1 MGMSGVGS
9 DMDIRSIASTR
20 GFALVLALIGVLLNS
35 GRAGAETATP
45 NPDDNRF
52 TCNRVDDGFL
62 RLDMR
67 SGQVSLCRRGA
78 DGWSCDIV
86 PDDRGAIDNEIARLR
101 GENAVLKKALLDRGL
116 PLPSG
121 VNTDVVCGRSS
132 DRGATL
138 PGDARTER
146 VATLVGQMWRHLVDM
161 FTNLKNVL
169 KKT

>member
-1 MGMSGVGS
+1 MA
-9 DMDIRSIASTR
+9 IRSIANTR
-20 GFALVLALIGVLLNS
+20 CFALVLALIGVLLNF

-45 NPDDNRF
+45 NSDDNRF

-86 PDDRGAIDNEIARLR
+86 PDGRGAVDNEIARLR

-121 VNTDVVCGRSS
+121 VSTDVCARSG
-132 DRGATL
+132 DRGLAS
-138 PGDARTER
+138 PSDARMER
-146 VATLVGQMWRHLVDM
+146 VT
-161 FTNLKNVL
+161 T
-169 KKT
+169 

>member
-9 DMDIRSIASTR
+9 DMAIRSIANTR
-20 GFALVLALIGVLLNS
+20 CFALVLALTGALLNS

-45 NPDDNRF
+45 NSDDNRF

-86 PDDRGAIDNEIARLR
+86 PDDRGAVDNEITRLR

-121 VNTDVVCGRSS
+121 VNTDAACAGSG
-132 DRGATL
+132 DRGAL
-138 PGDARTER
+138 QRDARTER
-146 VATLVGQMWRHLVDM
+146 VTTLVGQMWRQLVDM

-169 KKT
+169 KKKT

>member
-9 DMDIRSIASTR
+9 GMAIRSIPNTR
-20 GFALVLALIGVLLNS
+20 CFALVLTLIGVLLS
-35 GRAGAETATP
+35 AGRAGAETATP
-45 NPDDNRF
+45 NSDDNRF

-67 SGQVSLCRRGA
+67 SGEVSLCRRGT

-121 VNTDVVCGRSS
+121 VNTDVVCAGSR
-132 DRGATL
+132 DRATAL
-138 PGDARTER
+138 PGDARMER
-146 VATLVGQMWRHLVDM
+146 VTTLVGQMWRQLVDM